1 MPDNP
6 PTTTLEE
13 APVGVNA
20 MIPNSARIMDYLLGG
35 SAHFASDRAVADNAF
50 VNWPGDPGG
59 VEGVKVDLH
68 AARDVLGRIVGYLA
82 GECGIRQFLD
92 LASGVPTMGNTH
104 EAARAVAPGCRV
116 VYADNEPSVA
126 AHGQYLLDSDPD
138 TVFLDADFRN
148 PADVIRRAA
157 ATLDLRK
164 PVGLILFGVL
174 HFVENDA
181 DPGPEQIV
189 AELLAAVP
197 SGSYLALSHF
207 AKDDTDTAL
216 NEMLTEMD
224 KQTGDSV
231 VRRTRSE
238 VERFFDGMDIVP
250 PGVVETELWRP
261 AHGAAGPKPLPMW
274 CGLARKR

>member
-1 MPDNP
+1 MPENP
-6 PTTTLEE
+6 STTTLEE

-35 SAHFASDRAVADNAF
+35 TANFASDRGVADNAF

-68 AARDVLGRIVGYLA
+68 AARDALGRIVGYLA
-82 GECGIRQFLD
+82 GVCGIRQFLD
-92 LASGVPTMGNTH
+92 LATGLPTMGNTH
-104 EAARAVAPGCRV
+104 EAARAVASGCRV
-116 VYADNEPSVA
+116 VYVDNEPSVA
-126 AHGQYLLDSDPD
+126 AHGQSLLASDPD
-138 TVFLDADFRN
+138 TVFLDADFRD
-148 PADVIRRAA
+148 PKDVLRRAA
-157 ATLDLRK
+157 ATLDFSE

-174 HFVENDA
+174 HFVEDA
-181 DPGPEQIV
+181 DRPEQIV
-189 AELLAAVP
+189 ADLLAAVP
-197 SGSYLALSHF
+197 AGSYLALSHF
-207 AKDDTDTAL
+207 AKDDEDTAL
-216 NEMLTEMD
+216 NAMLTEMD

-238 VERFFDGMDIVP
+238 VERFFDGMDVVP

-261 AHGAAGPKPLPMW
+261 TPDAAGPKPLPMW

>member
-1 MPDNP
+1 MPDNLSP
-6 PTTTLEE
+6 ASLEE

-20 MIPNSARIMDYLLGG
+20 MIPNTARIMDYLLGG
-35 SAHFASDRAVADNAF
+35 KANFASDRAVGDNAF

-59 VEGVKVDLH
+59 VEGVQVDLH

-92 LASGVPTMGNTH
+92 LASGLPTMGNTH
-104 EAARAVAPGCRV
+104 EAARAVASGCRV
-116 VYADNEPSVA
+116 VYVDNEPSVA
-126 AHGQYLLDSDPD
+126 SHGQYLLDSDPD
-138 TVFLDADFRN
+138 SVFLDADFRDPRN
-148 PADVIRRAA
+148 ILERAS
-157 ATLDLRK
+157 ATLDFSK

-174 HFVENDA
+174 HFVDDA
-181 DPGPEQIV
+181 DGPEQIV
-189 AELLAAVP
+189 ADLLAAVP

-207 AKDDTDTAL
+207 AKDDGDTEL
-216 NEMLTEMD
+216 NAMLTEMD

-238 VERFFDGMDIVP
+238 VERFFDGMDVVP
-250 PGVVETELWRP
+250 PGVVETQLWRP
-261 AHGAAGPKPLPMW
+261 SQDAAGPAPLPMW

>member
-1 MPDNP
+1 MPENP
-6 PTTTLEE
+6 STVSLEE

-20 MIPNSARIMDYLLGG
+20 IIPNTARIMDYLLGG
-35 SAHFASDRAVADNAF
+35 KANFASDRAVGDNAF

-59 VEGVKVDLH
+59 VEGVCVDLH
-68 AARDVLGRIVGYLA
+68 AARDVLGRMVSYLA

-92 LASGVPTMGNTH
+92 LASGLPTMGNTH
-104 EAARAVAPGCRV
+104 EAARAVATGSRV
-116 VYADNEPSVA
+116 VYVDNEPSVA

-138 TVFLDADFRN
+138 SVFLDADFRE
-148 PADVIRRAA
+148 PKDILRRAA
-157 ATLDLRK
+157 ATLDFSQ

-174 HFVENDA
+174 HFVDDA
-181 DPGPEQIV
+181 DRPEQLV
-189 AELLAAVP
+189 ADLLAAVP

-207 AKDDTDTAL
+207 AKDDEDTAL
-216 NEMLTEMD
+216 NAMLTEMD

-238 VERFFDGMDIVP
+238 VEQFFDGMDIVP
-250 PGVVETELWRP
+250 PGVMETELWQP
-261 AHGAAGPKPLPMW
+261 PQGAAGPKPLPMW